1 FHVVAHVADAPTF
14 HDRTTVFPWRITT
27 VPDTGSLAVHDRRV
41 AARAP
46 SPSGENT
53 AVVAAAA
60 IDGAVVSTVSV
71 NVRRAWLPASSA
83 TTRIARVRAA
93 GTPGP

>member
-1 FHVVAHVADAPTF
+1 MSRPFHVVAHVAAAPTF

-27 VPDTGSLAVHDRRV
+27 VPDAGSLAVQDRPV
-41 AARAP
+41 VSSAP

-53 AVVAAAA
+53 AVDAAAA

-83 TTRIARVRAA
+83 TPRIAV
-93 GTPGP
+93 